1 MSGFDSSMASS
12 AFDGTTEQRSG
23 DAPASITGSFAPT
36 VGEDSVLIAKNVPS
50 MKALL
55 SEVTMEMNGETDDDV
70 VKTNKRKLPGNMLD
84 DSDSD
89 GERDEE
95 VPVAKRLAP
104 GDDGKEECT
113 TEALEVVHTSLS
125 PAVKWKNLLYLV
137 KHHFNNTGAG
147 AVNIINGTKN
157 ANVDPK
163 NVLNFVR
170 TELLAAFTAIFH
182 RHPTMTQ
189 QIGQLWKEK
198 PSSNKLEVRSWSFYL
213 KMFFDADKKQ
223 LGRYCKWSR
232 YY

>member
-89 GERDEE
+89 GGR
-95 VPVAKRLAP
+95 
-104 GDDGKEECT
+104 
-113 TEALEVVHTSLS
+113 ALS
-125 PAVKWKNLLYLV
+125 
-137 KHHFNNTGAG
+137 
-147 AVNIINGTKN
+147 
-157 ANVDPK
+157 VDQ
-163 NVLNFVR
+163 VLH
-170 TELLAAFTAIFH
+170 EL
-182 RHPTMTQ
+182 
-189 QIGQLWKEK
+189 
-198 PSSNKLEVRSWSFYL
+198 
-213 KMFFDADKKQ
+213 
-223 LGRYCKWSR
+223 
-232 YY
+232 